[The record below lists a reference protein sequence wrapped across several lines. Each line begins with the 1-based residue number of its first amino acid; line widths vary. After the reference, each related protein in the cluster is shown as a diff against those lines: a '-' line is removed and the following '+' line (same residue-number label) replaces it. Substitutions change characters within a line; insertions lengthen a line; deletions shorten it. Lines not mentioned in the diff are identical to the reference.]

1 MPLAL
6 SAFGWIVI
14 VAVLVVLFVLWL
26 YCLFDV
32 LVRPDLGGG
41 AKAVW
46 ALALIVLAPFAI
58 VAYVLFGRVRRR
70 PAT

>member
-6 SAFGWIVI
+6 SAFVWIVI

-32 LVRPDLGGG
+32 LVRADVGAG

-46 ALALIVLAPFAI
+46 ALALIVLAPLAI
-58 VAYVLFGRVRRR
+58 VAYLVFGRRRR